1 MKKQILSILILIF
14 TACITNAQT
23 DATLAQQFMSNGE
36 YDKAADIYKKLFNE
50 NSNSNYKPY
59 YNCLMLL
66 NDFKEI
72 ERIAEKQMKKN
83 PDNLTYYVDL
93 GNAFIKQGNKKEAE
107 KQFDIAIQKIS
118 DNKQQVIQ
126 LANAF
131 IGLDNL
137 ERAIT
142 VYEKGQKLVSNHT
155 FNYDLA
161 GLYYRMGNLDLS
173 VDTYLTYYGEND
185 NNGTSKTTSALSRI
199 LDEESD
205 HQLLQEKLFQRIQKG
220 NNEILYTELLIW
232 DYIQL
237 KDFEGAFIQ
246 TKALDK
252 RNKENGE
259 RVYELAETAR
269 LESEYDAAI
278 DGFNYIIS
286 KGDSYPYYFSS
297 KNGILNC
304 RKEKIFKTNSYTIE
318 DINQLKASYLEF
330 LNEYARKD
338 IRAANAT
345 NDLSK
350 LEAFYIHDVANAIT
364 LLEPI
369 VEWPSLNLTEKSR
382 FKLDLGDYYLISG
395 DVWEATLL
403 YSQVDKAMKDAPL
416 GEEARYKNAKL
427 AYYRGDFNFAQTQLN
442 VLKAATS
449 ELVSNDAM
457 KLSVFITSNLGL
469 DSVVEPMMLFAEAD
483 LFVFQNKLSEAVVTL
498 DTLDKT
504 FPAHQLADDIL
515 FLKSDIALKKQNL
528 NEAVKLLE
536 EIRSN
541 YSFDLLADDAI
552 FKLAEIYQFDLK
564 EPEKAKLCYEQI
576 ILNYKDS
583 LYVNEARKRYR
594 SLRGDTLN

>member
-1 MKKQILSILILIF
+1 M
-14 TACITNAQT
+14 
-23 DATLAQQFMSNGE
+23 
-36 YDKAADIYKKLFNE
+36 
-50 NSNSNYKPY
+50 
-59 YNCLMLL
+59 
-66 NDFKEI
+66 
-72 ERIAEKQMKKN
+72 
-83 PDNLTYYVDL
+83 
-93 GNAFIKQGNKKEAE
+93 
-107 KQFDIAIQKIS
+107 
-118 DNKQQVIQ
+118 
-126 LANAF
+126 
-131 IGLDNL
+131 
-137 ERAIT
+137 
-142 VYEKGQKLVSNHT
+142 
-155 FNYDLA
+155 
-161 GLYYRMGNLDLS
+161 
-173 VDTYLTYYGEND
+173 
-185 NNGTSKTTSALSRI
+185 
-199 LDEESD
+199 
-205 HQLLQEKLFQRIQKG
+205 
-220 NNEILYTELLIW
+220 
-232 DYIQL
+232 
-237 KDFEGAFIQ
+237 
-246 TKALDK
+246 
-252 RNKENGE
+252 
-259 RVYELAETAR
+259 
-269 LESEYDAAI
+269 
-278 DGFNYIIS
+278 
-286 KGDSYPYYFSS
+286 
-297 KNGILNC
+297 
-304 RKEKIFKTNSYTIE
+304 
-318 DINQLKASYLEF
+318 
-330 LNEYARKD
+330 
-338 IRAANAT
+338 
-345 NDLSK
+345 
-350 LEAFYIHDVANAIT
+350 
-364 LLEPI
+364 LEPI

-483 LFVFQNKLSEAVVTL
+483 LFVFQNKLSEAVLTL

-515 FLKSDIALKKQNL
+515 FLKSDIAIKKQNL

-536 EIRSN
+536 EIRST

>member
-1 MKKQILSILILIF
+1 M
-14 TACITNAQT
+14 
-23 DATLAQQFMSNGE
+23 
-36 YDKAADIYKKLFNE
+36 
-50 NSNSNYKPY
+50 
-59 YNCLMLL
+59 
-66 NDFKEI
+66 
-72 ERIAEKQMKKN
+72 
-83 PDNLTYYVDL
+83 
-93 GNAFIKQGNKKEAE
+93 
-107 KQFDIAIQKIS
+107 
-118 DNKQQVIQ
+118 
-126 LANAF
+126 
-131 IGLDNL
+131 
-137 ERAIT
+137 
-142 VYEKGQKLVSNHT
+142 
-155 FNYDLA
+155 
-161 GLYYRMGNLDLS
+161 
-173 VDTYLTYYGEND
+173 
-185 NNGTSKTTSALSRI
+185 
-199 LDEESD
+199 
-205 HQLLQEKLFQRIQKG
+205 QEKLFQRIQKG

-483 LFVFQNKLSEAVVTL
+483 LFVFQNKLSEAVLTL